1 MSSKVRLG
9 GFILAALVA
18 FGVMVFLL
26 GDKQF
31 LFSSTYDINT
41 QFENVARLDQ
51 GAPVRAGEASNS
63 LKSITG
69 KIDSGQGTIGGLVND
84 RALYQNLNTT
94 VAQAKEGVTSFQED
108 MEALKHNFL
117 LRGFFNK
124 RGYFDSSELTKHA
137 IARLPR
143 GKPVK
148 QFAFD
153 EKDLFAKPDTAKLS
167 KAKVLDEVGAFLQ
180 SGNFGLAVIQA
191 ETGPTGEKANE
202 ISEAR
207 AMVVRQYLADKF
219 KVDDTRVK
227 TMGLGKGEGSGRVT
241 ILVYGGGSARP
252 TVEARNK

>member
-31 LFSSTYDINT
+31 LFSSTYDVNT
-41 QFENVARLDQ
+41 QFENVAGLDQ

-84 RALYQNLNTT
+84 RALYQNLNKT

-124 RGYFDSSELTKHA
+124 RGSL
-137 IARLPR
+137 
-143 GKPVK
+143 
-148 QFAFD
+148 
-153 EKDLFAKPDTAKLS
+153 
-167 KAKVLDEVGAFLQ
+167 
-180 SGNFGLAVIQA
+180 
-191 ETGPTGEKANE
+191 
-202 ISEAR
+202 
-207 AMVVRQYLADKF
+207 
-219 KVDDTRVK
+219 
-227 TMGLGKGEGSGRVT
+227 
-241 ILVYGGGSARP
+241 
-252 TVEARNK
+252 

>member
-18 FGVMVFLL
+18 LGGLVFLL

-31 LFSSTYDINT
+31 LFSSTYDVNT
-41 QFENVARLDQ
+41 QFENVAGLDQ

-69 KIDSGQGTIGGLVND
+69 KIDSGQGTIVGLVND

-124 RGYFDSSELTKHA
+124 RGSL
-137 IARLPR
+137 
-143 GKPVK
+143 
-148 QFAFD
+148 
-153 EKDLFAKPDTAKLS
+153 
-167 KAKVLDEVGAFLQ
+167 
-180 SGNFGLAVIQA
+180 
-191 ETGPTGEKANE
+191 
-202 ISEAR
+202 
-207 AMVVRQYLADKF
+207 
-219 KVDDTRVK
+219 
-227 TMGLGKGEGSGRVT
+227 
-241 ILVYGGGSARP
+241 
-252 TVEARNK
+252 